1 MNDLDFLGSALPP
14 SWTAGHIAD
23 VTSKVGSGATPR
35 GGSAV
40 YVDSGTAFIRS
51 QNVYDHE
58 FHTDGLVHITD
69 DAAKHLRGVTV
80 EANDVLLNI
89 TGDSIL
95 RTCVAPASI
104 LPARVSQHVAIVRSN
119 GQVDPIFMQKWF
131 SLPSMK
137 DFMLGH
143 SAGGTRKAITKGHIL
158 SFPIPLPPIK
168 EQRGIAATLG
178 ALDDKIE
185 SNRRASEILRQLGKA
200 EVDARIGE
208 RRSILSDLVLSISRG
223 VTPRYAD
230 GDPAAPL
237 VLNQRCIRDNWIS
250 TDAARHMHNRNVA
263 DTKRV
268 CSGDIL
274 VNSTGSGTLG
284 RVGRWHKGGIFADS
298 HISIVKPD
306 ASKIGP
312 TVLAYLLF
320 DREGDIEEM
329 ATGSTGQTELSP
341 SRLGQL
347 ELALPSAEDAA
358 ELEQILAAFEDRAAS
373 LQAEN
378 NHLVSLRDTLL
389 PELLSGRI
397 RVPEASGV
405 AS

>member
-1 MNDLDFLGSALPP
+1 MPNWTSRTLAEVVTLQRGHDLPATQRGDGPVPVIGSFGITGFHDVARYRGPGVAIGRSGASIGTATYCTSDYWPLNTCLFVKDFLGNDPRWVFYLLDS
-14 SWTAGHIAD
+14 ID
-23 VTSKVGSGATPR
+23 FSGYNS
-35 GGSAV
+35 GSAQP
-40 YVDSGTAFIRS
+40 SLNRNF
-51 QNVYDHE
+51 
-58 FHTDGLVHITD
+58 L
-69 DAAKHLRGVTV
+69 AK
-80 EANDVLLNI
+80 I
-89 TGDSIL
+89 
-95 RTCVAPASI
+95 P
-104 LPARVSQHVAIVRSN
+104 VS
-119 GQVDPIFMQKWF
+119 
-131 SLPSMK
+131 
-137 DFMLGH
+137 
-143 SAGGTRKAITKGHIL
+143 
-158 SFPIPLPPIK
+158 LPPIE
-168 EQRGIAATLG
+168 EQQGIAATLG
-178 ALDDKIE
+178 TLDDKIE

-200 EVDARIGE
+200 EVNARIGG
-208 RRSILSDLVLSISRG
+208 RRSTLNDIALSISRG
-223 VTPRYAD
+223 ITPKYAD
-230 GDPAAPL
+230 GDPATPL
-237 VLNQRCIRDNWIS
+237 VLNQRCIRDKWIS
-250 TDAARHMHNRNVA
+250 IDAARHMHDRNVA

-268 CSGDIL
+268 SSGDIL
-274 VNSTGSGTLG
+274 VNSTGTGTLG
-284 RVGRWHKGGIFADS
+284 RVGRWHHGGIFADS

-389 PELLSGRI
+389 PGLLSGRI

-405 AS
+405 VS